1 MRYCQHKALTR
12 DNRLFAGFTA
22 LVLLLPAAAWA
33 GVWGQESW
41 GRMYWGNNST
51 SAPISAPQI
60 ESVVADSETLTITM
74 SNYPSGDGTDG
85 WSSVYGYQVVCGSLD
100 PVAFE
105 QTVTI
110 DGLDPGED
118 YSCAVVARNEIG
130 DSTATTQ
137 VVTTDALSGL
147 NIILLCAAIDCAS

>member
-1 MRYCQHKALTR
+1 MHCQQQKIRTRNDVLLAFLMALT
-12 DNRLFAGFTA
+12 
-22 LVLLLPAAAWA
+22 LLLPSATWA

-41 GRMYWGNNST
+41 GRMYWGNNTT

-60 ESVVADSETLTITM
+60 ESVVADSDTLTITM

-110 DGLDPGED
+110 DGLDHGED

-130 DSTATTQ
+130 DSAATTQ

-147 NIILLCAAIDCAS
+147 NIILLCAAINCSS

>member
-1 MRYCQHKALTR
+1 MHHKQQKIHTRNDAL
-12 DNRLFAGFTA
+12 LAFLMA
-22 LVLLLPAAAWA
+22 LVLLLPTAAWA

-41 GRMYWGNNST
+41 GRMYWGNNAT
-51 SAPISAPQI
+51 SAPVSAPQI
-60 ESVVADSETLTITM
+60 ESVVADTDTLTITM

-130 DSTATTQ
+130 DSPATSQ
-137 VVTTDALSGL
+137 VVTTDALSGF
-147 NIILLCAAIDCAS
+147 NIILLCAAIDCSS

>member
-1 MRYCQHKALTR
+1 MHCQQQIRTRTKALLT
-12 DNRLFAGFTA
+12 FFMAV
-22 LVLLLPAAAWA
+22 VLWLPAAAWA

-41 GRMYWGNNST
+41 GRMYWGNNTT

-100 PVAFE
+100 PVDFA

-147 NIILLCAAIDCAS
+147 NIILLCTAIDCAS